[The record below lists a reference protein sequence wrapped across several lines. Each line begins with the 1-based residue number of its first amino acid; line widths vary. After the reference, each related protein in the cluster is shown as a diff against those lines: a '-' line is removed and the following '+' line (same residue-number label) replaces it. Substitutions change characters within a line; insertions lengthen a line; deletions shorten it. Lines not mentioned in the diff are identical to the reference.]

1 MASKPFNSSYVGARA
16 DIQAL
21 VPKTARAVLDVGCS
35 TGALGAAVKQAT
47 GARVVGV
54 ELDPAMAAEAAKKL
68 DAVHVGDAA
77 ALLLGDTLA
86 GERFDTIVFA
96 DVLEHLADPWAVLR
110 RAKDLLAPGGCV
122 ITSLPNVRHI
132 DTIFHLVVLGRWP
145 YRDRGIH
152 DRTHLRFFT
161 KRNVQELF
169 EQAGMRIE
177 RMETNYRLREK
188 PKSINRI
195 AKWFAWPGLKGF
207 LAFQYLVRAVR
218 T

>member
-1 MASKPFNSSYVGARA
+1 MASKPFNSSYVGARP

-21 VPKTARAVLDVGCS
+21 VPKSARVVLDVGCS

-77 ALLLGDTLA
+77 AILLGDALA

-161 KRNVQELF
+161 KRNVVELF
-169 EQAGMRIE
+169 DQAGMRIE
-177 RMETNYRLREK
+177 RMDTNYRLREK